1 MVTTL
6 SDTCKG
12 IVPCP
17 VIPARSR
24 HVLLLFSSSAPLV
37 GLQPASSL
45 IYLWGMSHTC
55 VPFARPCTPKASA
68 RGEAPSHSWHRGF
81 GHSPPRAS
89 SALCCASQ
97 PCSSQLLE
105 TSDCWWSHRR
115 ERAGPR
121 NTGESRESE
130 NPKRGRGRRRF
141 CWAVP
146 GSSLSSTGGLMWG

>member
-24 HVLLLFSSSAPLV
+24 RVLLLFSSSAPLV

-68 RGEAPSHSWHRGF
+68 RGETPSRSWHRGF
-81 GHSPPRAS
+81 GHSHHPEQAQ
-89 SALCCASQ
+89 LCAVLPS
-97 PCSSQLLE
+97 PAPVGYWKPV
-105 TSDCWWSHRR
+105 T
-115 ERAGPR
+115 AGGP
-121 NTGESRESE
+121 TG
-130 NPKRGRGRRRF
+130 GRGQVPETLGKAEKVKIPSE
-141 CWAVP
+141 AVAGA
-146 GSSLSSTGGLMWG
+146 GSAGLSLVLV